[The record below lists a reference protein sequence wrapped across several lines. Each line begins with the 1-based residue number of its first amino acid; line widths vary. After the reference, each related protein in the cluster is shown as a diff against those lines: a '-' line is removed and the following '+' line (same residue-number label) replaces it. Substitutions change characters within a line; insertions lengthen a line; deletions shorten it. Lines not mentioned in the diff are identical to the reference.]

1 MPISFKNF
9 KKMIDD
15 NKTMKPASRKKA
27 LATYKKKFKKIQK
40 KI

>member
-15 NKTMKPASRKKA
+15 NKTMKPKSRKKA
-27 LATYKKKFKKIQK
+27 LATYKKRFKRVQK
-40 KI
+40 KL

>member
-1 MPISFKNF
+1 
-9 KKMIDD
+9 MIDD